1 MWYIYNLKIKKKQMF
16 VIIILKKNFLNFT
29 CETFNP
35 LPWFISKVTVVVT
48 VKLLWFWLMPGL
60 AHLGGGGGGV
70 FIFCA
75 VLSLSVIIFLI
86 SDNSGDVAHDALFWW
101 KLEVEINFSE
111 FLVKLIVVD
120 FGVSR
125 PFLRVSKL
133 LTSCAG
139 LKTLFS
145 TLWTT
150 GDGHRILCTRFGD
163 INLWESLSLGDK
175 IRSFL
180 LSLKGSLKVVRLRVF
195 GGVGRGWR
203 GNDEANV
210 DVFALTVFVG
220 EGVSAHKSNFR

>member
-1 MWYIYNLKIKKKQMF
+1 
-16 VIIILKKNFLNFT
+16 
-29 CETFNP
+29 
-35 LPWFISKVTVVVT
+35 
-48 VKLLWFWLMPGL
+48 MPGL

-70 FIFCA
+70 FTFCV
-75 VLSLSVIIFLI
+75 VLSISIFLI
-86 SDNSGDVAHDALFWW
+86 SDDSGDVAHDGLFWW
-101 KLEVEINFSE
+101 KLKVEINFSE
-111 FLVKLIVVD
+111 FLMKLTVVD

-125 PFLRVSKL
+125 PFFRMSKF

-163 INLWESLSLGDK
+163 INLWKSLSLGDK

-180 LSLKGSLKVVRLRVF
+180 LSFNGSLKVVKLRVF

-203 GNDEANV
+203 GNDDANV

-220 EGVSAHKSNFR
+220 GVSTHKSNFR